1 MNRYKNMPMHIM
13 AEGSSTAE
21 SFDFEKIQASRATIA
36 TELENAVKALNDGTA
51 VIESNFGA
59 GGAAMQGGSSNAIKN
74 KWEELT
80 NTIKAFA
87 TYFDTTVNNIKT
99 VGVSNQALEEAA
111 KSLFATTDNF
121 GGTTGSTGQD
131 AASNIYSNM

>member
-13 AEGSSTAE
+13 AEGAATAE
-21 SFDFEKIQASRATIA
+21 SFDFDAIQAHRASIA
-36 TELENAVKALNDGTA
+36 AEVENAVKALNDGTA
-51 VIESNFGA
+51 VIESNFGT

-74 KWEELT
+74 KWEDLT

-87 TYFDTTVNNIKT
+87 KYLDTAVNNVKT

-121 GGTTGSTGQD
+121 GAGAGNTVQD
-131 AASNIYSNM
+131 AASDIYTNM